1 MAWQT
6 SGRHGSS
13 LARARFFAMLAGD
26 GDRGDG
32 NERDL
37 AAGGLSPAQL
47 RQTALW
53 RHRPT
58 RPRQQRGLLDPVRDW
73 PDGSAGRRTRSGLAT
88 SHRLRHRPGGNRLH
102 PRDIGTR
109 VVAVGRSSIR
119 LEQTL
124 FQGEARVAAAESVLV
139 LIDETTRR
147 SCPLPPDGMAY
158 FSGLIG

>member
-1 MAWQT
+1 MSETWRLADYPLRSYDKLRYGDTDRQGHVNNAVYSTLFETGRMDLLVGERAPAWPPAT
-6 SGRHGSS
+6 AFVI
-13 LARARFFAMLAGD
+13 ARVAIDFIQ
-26 GDRGDG
+26 
-32 NERDL
+32 EV
-37 AAGGLSPAQL
+37 
-47 RQTALW
+47 LW
-53 RHRPT
+53 
-58 RPRQQRGLLDPVRDW
+58 
-73 PDGSAGRRTRSGLAT
+73 
-88 SHRLRHRPGGNRLH
+88 PGTI
-102 PRDIGTR
+102 DIGTR